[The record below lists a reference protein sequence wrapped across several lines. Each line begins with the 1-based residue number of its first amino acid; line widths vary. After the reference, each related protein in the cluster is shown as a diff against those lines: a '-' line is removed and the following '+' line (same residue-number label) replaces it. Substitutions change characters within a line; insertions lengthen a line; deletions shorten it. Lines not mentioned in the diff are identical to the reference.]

1 MQGRCAYLVEKYQFL
16 HEGDAMTSLSSKQV
30 IAALLLLISFLTML
44 APSPECSPGF
54 KAGAPVLRDSEH
66 GEKKVGM
73 PVPKGPNTVQ
83 HLSTLYR
90 HTQ

>member
-1 MQGRCAYLVEKYQFL
+1 MQRHAGPLCISCGKIPVS
-16 HEGDAMTSLSSKQV
+16 T
-30 IAALLLLISFLTML
+30 LLLLISFLTML